1 MYRFLKRFFD
11 FFISLIAII
20 IFSPFFL
27 VLPLLIAIF
36 LGRPVLFKQKRI
48 GRYNKIFNLY
58 KFRSMND
65 KKDEEGN
72 LLPDEQRLTTFG
84 KILRKSSLDELPQL
98 FSILIGNMSIVGPRP
113 KTIEEVCLIKDTIY
127 IYRHCVRPGIT
138 GLAIIKGRN
147 ELNPDKAFRIDLE
160 YVANIGFWM
169 DLKIFIQTFLVVLFK
184 KGITSK
190 NHATFVPHYI
200 FWEELGVL
208 SHEQIITRRQDAKA
222 ITCSRIK
229 FLTDV
234 SKAEFED
241 KRKVIVLKYK
251 LGRKF
256 HGTK

>member
-11 FFISLIAII
+11 FLISLIAII
-20 IFSPFFL
+20 VFSPFFL

-48 GRYNKIFNLY
+48 GRYNKIFYLY

-113 KTIEEVCLIKDTIY
+113 KTIEEVCLIQSTNY

-138 GLAIIKGRN
+138 GLAVIKGRN

-160 YVANIGFWM
+160 YVANSGLWI
-169 DLKIFIQTFLVVLFK
+169 DLKIFIKTFLVVIFK
-184 KGITSK
+184 KGVTSK
-190 NHATFVPHYI
+190 DHVTFIPHCE
-200 FWEELGVL
+200 FWQEIGTL
-208 SHEQIITRRQDAKA
+208 SHEEVIACKIAAKD
-222 ITCSRIK
+222 INSSNLKELPGQTK
-229 FLTDV
+229 TD
-234 SKAEFED
+234 FEE
-241 KRKVIVLKYK
+241 KRKVIVAKYK
-251 LGRKF
+251 IGRKQ
-256 HGTK
+256 HD